1 MNKFGEVLEGKS
13 LSFPWSSL
21 PVPTVLA
28 LHDVLSAKES
38 GQFVWV
44 KAKVLSIANVET
56 IYSPPMRKN
65 LKKPNIVF
73 ADETAT
79 MQLCLCENL
88 IGQVEL
94 QQTYLFTN
102 IKVSFKNK
110 YLDTTMTSAINL
122 QENIEILA
130 EISAKS
136 YITGIW

>member
-56 IYSPPMRKN
+56 IYSPTMRKN

-110 YLDTTMTSAINL
+110 YLNTTMTSAINL

>member
-56 IYSPPMRKN
+56 IYSPTMRKN

-110 YLDTTMTSAINL
+110 YLNTTMTSAINL
-122 QENIEILA
+122 QENIEISA

>member
-56 IYSPPMRKN
+56 IYSPTMRKN

-122 QENIEILA
+122 QENIEISA